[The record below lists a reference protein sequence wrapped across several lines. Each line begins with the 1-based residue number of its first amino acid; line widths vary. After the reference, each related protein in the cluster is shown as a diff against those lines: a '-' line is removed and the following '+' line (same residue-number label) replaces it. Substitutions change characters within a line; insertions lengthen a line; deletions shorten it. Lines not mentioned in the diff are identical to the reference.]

1 MPEAV
6 MDKVSEHLNDS
17 AHKVSRAAS
26 RFAEAVDDGFSVAKR
41 AVKHSGDAIEEF
53 MEDNT
58 QRMKRH
64 PIETVVGAAVIS
76 FSAGLLLGMLIRR
89 K

>member
-6 MDKVSEHLNDS
+6 MDKVREHLNDS
-17 AHKVSRAAS
+17 AQRVSRAAS
-26 RFAEAVDDGFSVAKR
+26 RFADAVDDGFAIAKR
-41 AVKHSGDAIEEF
+41 AVKHSGDALEEF
-53 MEDNT
+53 MDDNT

-64 PIETVVGAAVIS
+64 PIETVIGAAAMG
-76 FSAGLLLGMLIRR
+76 FGAGLIIGLLIRR

>member
-17 AHKVSRAAS
+17 AQRVSRAAS
-26 RFAEAVDDGFSVAKR
+26 RFAEAVDDGFTMAKR

-53 MEDNT
+53 MDDNT

-64 PIETVVGAAVIS
+64 PIETVVGAAVVS
-76 FSAGLLLGMLIRR
+76 FAAGVLIGMLIRR